1 MSITV
6 KDNGMPYHPP
16 LLQTAIQAARAAEE
30 VIKHYYRSDLDVRLK
45 ADHSPVTVADIETE
59 QAIKQVLQQAFPNF
73 GFYGEETGKNRT
85 DAEHVWLVDPIDGT
99 KSFIRGYPFFS
110 TQIALMRGNELIL
123 GVSNAPLF
131 NELAYAETGQGAFL
145 NEAPLRVSAIDDL
158 TAATLSFGNLKTLA
172 GDRRWSCIGELIRQ
186 CNRTRGYGDF
196 YHYHLLGA
204 GKLDIVIESDINILD
219 VAALSV
225 IIGEAGGRVSDLAGR
240 PLNLDATTILASN
253 GRLHEAVLH
262 KLGARQ

>member
-1 MSITV
+1 MS
-6 KDNGMPYHPP
+6 NHPA

-30 VIKHYYRSDLDVRLK
+30 VIKHYYRSDLGVQIK
-45 ADHSPVTVADIETE
+45 ADLSPVTVADIETE
-59 QAIKQVLQQAFPNF
+59 QAIKQVLQQAFPDY
-73 GFYGEETGKNRT
+73 GFFGEETGKNRT
-85 DAEHVWLVDPIDGT
+85 DAEFVWLVDPIDGT

-131 NELAYAETGQGAFL
+131 NELAYAEIGQGAFL
-145 NEAPLRVSAIDDL
+145 NDVPLHVSDITLPD
-158 TAATLSFGNLKTLA
+158 AATLSFGNLKTLA
-172 GDRRWSCIGELIRQ
+172 GDRRWSAIGKLIRQ

-196 YHYHLLGA
+196 YHYHLLAA

-225 IIGEAGGRVSDLAGR
+225 IVREAGGEVSDLTGQ
-240 PLNLDATTILASN
+240 PLSLSTTTILASN
-253 GRLHEAVLH
+253 GHLHDAVL
-262 KLGARQ
+262 RQLDAKP

>member
-1 MSITV
+1 
-6 KDNGMPYHPP
+6 MPDHPP

-30 VIKHYYRSDLDVRLK
+30 VIKHYYRSDLGVRLK
-45 ADHSPVTVADIETE
+45 ADQSPVTVADIETE
-59 QAIKQVLQQAFPNF
+59 QAIRQVLQQAFPGY
-73 GFYGEETGKNRT
+73 GFYGEETGKNRA

-131 NELAYAETGQGAFL
+131 NELAYAEIGRGAFL
-145 NEAPLRVSAIDDL
+145 NGESLQVSDIGTLD
-158 TAATLSFGNLKTLA
+158 AATLSFGNLKTLA
-172 GDRRWSCIGELIRQ
+172 GEHRWSGIGELIRQ

-196 YHYHLLGA
+196 YHYHLLAA

-225 IIGEAGGRVSDLAGR
+225 IIREAGGQVTDLAGQ
-240 PLNLDATTILASN
+240 PLSLETKTILASN
-253 GRLHEAVLH
+253 GLLHDTVLQR
-262 KLGARQ
+262 LGAKQ